1 MIIALSPNNT
11 TNNTDQLTFADKTN
25 ITISDSNG
33 KTLNFTFAINSTTI
47 VIQNVSLFEGTN
59 TFHIASLVG
68 PKSSTTTLI
77 TVKTLQNILN
87 SNVIATIDST
97 TIASTLL
104 ITFVNKIEL
113 KINE

>member
-1 MIIALSPNNT
+1 MIITLSPNNT

-33 KTLNFTFAINSTTI
+33 KTLNFNSFINSTTI